1 MSVDYLDRDAFIAK
15 YTPND
20 QSAAAVVRAHLQRQ
34 EEKYAPDGWV
44 MLECQMLSTAR
55 GSRMGEQTIIPFG
68 PNNTWKEIPKGPVSP
83 RGLASDMAVVVAVC
97 LRGGGNTNVTGS
109 SVSV

>member
-1 MSVDYLDRDAFIAK
+1 MSVDYLDREAFIERYA
-15 YTPND
+15 PND
-20 QSAAAVVRAHLQRQ
+20 PAAAADVREQLQRQ
-34 EEKYAPDGWV
+34 EEKYSPTGWV

-55 GSRMGEQTIIPFG
+55 GSHMGERTIVPFG

-97 LRGGGNTNVTGS
+97 LVESAVCSAT
-109 SVSV
+109 

>member
-1 MSVDYLDRDAFIAK
+1 MSVDYLDREAFIAK
-15 YTPND
+15 YSPSD
-20 QSAAAVVRAHLQRQ
+20 PAAAADVREQLQRQ
-34 EEKYAPDGWV
+34 EDKYSPTGWV

-55 GSRMGEQTIIPFG
+55 GSHMGEQTIVPFG

-97 LRGGGNTNVTGS
+97 LVDKGDGRDE
-109 SVSV
+109 